1 MLTVDG
7 PVCKRLVML
16 QVQSVSGL
24 SVRYLNLKVEYL
36 KHRDKGPQERIKVFS
51 VTILVAVL
59 VFLAEFAPEEVHT
72 EDAERYHAR
81 FS

>member
-1 MLTVDG
+1 
-7 PVCKRLVML
+7 ML

-24 SVRYLNLKVEYL
+24 SVRALIENIEYL

-51 VTILVAVL
+51 VALLIAII

-72 EDAERYHAR
+72 EDAERYHAIYD
-81 FS
+81 